1 MSVSKTGKL
10 LQYINY
16 RERAAA
22 RAQIDV
28 RRPPPAAALAP
39 RSSTLYHS
47 LCTLSTTSADRS
59 TPLPTLS
66 QACA

>member
-22 RAQIDV
+22 RARIAA

-39 RSSTLYHS
+39 RSSPLSHS
-47 LCTLSTTSADRS
+47 LCTRSTTSADR
-59 TPLPTLS
+59 PTLLPAPS